1 MAESKPS
8 RKEIRDASLLKI
20 VTETGYHLES
30 YFDRLKD
37 YTFNTTWMELT
48 QNYAKALVEARAR
61 RLRGEKESDLIQQLS
76 ADIDESI
83 KKLGCEKVFVRMS
96 TRSAKDVALQREQ
109 ALIIFQEEDKKLIEE
124 TQNKYREDVRH
135 MISLIRTTGKAM
147 SVTSG
152 KEAVAMF
159 IDSQRIYE
167 DLTTSLQTLSEFP
180 RINISIRQ
188 FVPLRCELEIRVFVV
203 NERITAMSQY
213 YSSCF
218 VPWLAEKKQFIQQ
231 RIEDCFAEIN
241 PIINLNSYVIDF
253 AFDYDDRLWVVEVNL
268 PPPAAGMALFDRN
281 LPADINIVNG
291 SAEFEFRINTT
302 DDPSIDLRK
311 NHRMFFDRLKEHEA
325 KAQLATN
332 KNTGARQ
339 QGKPKRKVSF

>member
-1 MAESKPS
+1 MAIQIHWTIENQTIYSLLVLLIKDQDNLRMGRVRPFFLKTLAKMAESKPS

-135 MISLIRTTGKAM
+135 MI
-147 SVTSG
+147 
-152 KEAVAMF
+152 
-159 IDSQRIYE
+159 
-167 DLTTSLQTLSEFP
+167 
-180 RINISIRQ
+180 
-188 FVPLRCELEIRVFVV
+188 
-203 NERITAMSQY
+203 
-213 YSSCF
+213 
-218 VPWLAEKKQFIQQ
+218 
-231 RIEDCFAEIN
+231 
-241 PIINLNSYVIDF
+241 
-253 AFDYDDRLWVVEVNL
+253 
-268 PPPAAGMALFDRN
+268 
-281 LPADINIVNG
+281 
-291 SAEFEFRINTT
+291 
-302 DDPSIDLRK
+302 
-311 NHRMFFDRLKEHEA
+311 
-325 KAQLATN
+325 
-332 KNTGARQ
+332 
-339 QGKPKRKVSF
+339 